1 MARVLRLPDHGRLL
15 VCTDLQGCM
24 RDYLRFVEVFE
35 EALHANH
42 GDAHVLFTGDLI
54 HGPHIDPDD
63 WPDFLGEYYRDQS
76 GEVMIAYAG
85 LAAQYP
91 GRVHALLGNHEHG
104 HIGGPHT
111 AKFAADEVALL
122 EHILGSAGTARMR
135 GIIHTFALAAV
146 SKCGAVFTHGAP
158 AAVVDSIADLEAA
171 DLSGAHYASP
181 LDVLDTPIVG
191 KVLWARSATESE
203 ARRFLRAMNGTMS
216 IYGHDVI
223 PEGFEMVGDEQIV
236 VSTSFGVF
244 DSNKVYV
251 SLDLAA
257 KYRGVHDLRIGH
269 EILPLYPDK
278 APARLGGHAR
288 ASG

>member
-1 MARVLRLPDHGRLL
+1 MARVLRMPDHGRLL

-24 RDYLRFVEVFE
+24 RDYNRMVEIFE
-35 EALHANH
+35 QALIQYQ
-42 GDAHVLFTGDLI
+42 GDAHLIFTGDLI
-54 HGPHIDPDD
+54 HGPHIEPED
-63 WPDFLGEYYRDQS
+63 WPDFLGEYYRDAS
-76 GEVMIAYAG
+76 GEVMIAFAG

-146 SKCGAVFTHGAP
+146 SKCGAIFTHGAP
-158 AAVVDSIADLEAA
+158 AAVIDSIADLENA
-171 DLSGAHYASP
+171 DLSGARYASP
-181 LDVLDTPIVG
+181 LEVLDTPVVG
-191 KVLWARSATESE
+191 KVLWARSATEAE
-203 ARRFLRAMNGTMS
+203 AKRFLRALHGTMS

-223 PEGFEMVGDEQIV
+223 PEGYEKIGDEQII
-236 VSTSFGVF
+236 VSTSFGLY
-244 DSNKVYV
+244 DRNKVYC

-257 KYRGVHDLRIGH
+257 RYRNVHDLRIGH
-269 EILPLYPDK
+269 EILPLYPEK
-278 APARLGGHAR
+278 APARLGGR
-288 ASG
+288 AKAS